1 MFQTGRAGLEEEGRK
16 EGIQKDPRRRK
27 RKSKRFS
34 RRPTREKRPLRGS
47 VLATGIRN
55 QLLKFLDIIPI
66 YSVLTDI
73 SLLSLLYISKS
84 NI

>member
-1 MFQTGRAGLEEEGRK
+1 MIFMCSKLEEQGWKKKEGRK
-16 EGIQKDPRRRK
+16 AFQKDPRRRK

-66 YSVLTDI
+66 YSVQTFLF
-73 SLLSLLYISKS
+73 
-84 NI
+84 